1 MIRKSK
7 EEIANNRST
16 DKIFLPS
23 VCEELRLSRI
33 KGWNKAV
40 RYSHGWAKQRF
51 RKIIL
56 KNRCRK
62 SIQEIFNDDSFRFFL
77 AHTER
82 AKLHKL
88 FIIDSADCRFMNDLR
103 IYMFCI
109 DLRNRAYLCL
119 IHNNRITLRT
129 CMTPVIADRSRMKD
143 LF

>member
-1 MIRKSK
+1 MG
-7 EEIANNRST
+7 E
-16 DKIFLPS
+16 
-23 VCEELRLSRI
+23 
-33 KGWNKAV
+33 
-40 RYSHGWAKQRF
+40 KQRF

-119 IHNNRITLRT
+119 IHNIRITLHM